1 MFTVLKDIIGTTPH
15 APAPS
20 IGEGLKSHGVSTSV
34 IIYILL
40 YLYTILLYSYFL
52 TSIHILFPKDNL

>member
-1 MFTVLKDIIGTTPH
+1 MTSLCSVMFTVLKNIIGTTPQ

-40 YLYTILLYSYFL
+40 YLYTISL
-52 TSIHILFPKDNL
+52 